1 MQIQLAAYFERA
13 VCDGTQFIS
22 WCCLRISAGKGRTVT
37 STAGLYSQLLVDG
50 TGAIRRGV

>member
-37 STAGLYSQLLVDG
+37 STAGLYSQLLVDS
-50 TGAIRRGV
+50 TGAIRRGL